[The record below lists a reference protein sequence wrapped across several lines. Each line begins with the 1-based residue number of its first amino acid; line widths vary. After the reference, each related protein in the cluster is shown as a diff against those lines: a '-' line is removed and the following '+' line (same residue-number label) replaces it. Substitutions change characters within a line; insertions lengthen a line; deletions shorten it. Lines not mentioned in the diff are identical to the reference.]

1 MNGGFKMP
9 TSKIQTA
16 AKISYNLH
24 ANIFTDENKNRSV
37 YDKIQKMVAI
47 FDGANLR
54 LSDSEKETLYIG
66 AYLYYS
72 QNPKSIEEGK
82 SAPSLAE
89 IQKLFGDNAAALI
102 TAFTYP
108 HTPDEM
114 TCDEQWEFKSQ
125 SFLTKKL
132 GREIMP
138 ENTLTE
144 LLTLADTAADLMAE
158 RPADHVQNIA
168 KRCGETLGKLI
179 LAHRLRDVNPH
190 IADLIEKEGVRLLS
204 AYVPLWQNKVQEAG
218 IEGSVFAHLLR
229 SSFAGVRPTDPWGR
243 DKDRRV
249 PVETYVEEADKN
261 TFEYKLK
268 TKDDYLGAR
277 TRVILQAAERA
288 HMPVDLDFV
297 SDLLSY
303 TLTYFPEQGKAYN
316 TAATAIGIA
325 LTDYIAEHAD
335 KDRLPDLLLEEMPVL
350 EGLETL
356 AQSVNSKTYVFESEN
371 LKRFNE
377 TPRDAQDCY
386 DIKEAVLKVYNPFI
400 VNHAHQKLDEKTKSP
415 EKVNV
420 SSNEY
425 DGLLQII
432 MDRRRARGSYS

>member
-1 MNGGFKMP
+1 MP

-16 AKISYNLH
+16 AKISHDLH
-24 ANIFTDENKNRSV
+24 ANICTGINQNRSV
-37 YDKIQKMVAI
+37 YDKIQKMIAI
-47 FDGANLR
+47 FDGADLR
-54 LSDSEKETLYIG
+54 LSDSDKETLYIC

-82 SAPSLAE
+82 SAPSPAE
-89 IQKLFGDNAAALI
+89 IQKLFGDNVAALI
-102 TAFTYP
+102 TAFAYP

-125 SFLTKKL
+125 SFRAKKL
-132 GREIMP
+132 QGETLPKNTLP
-138 ENTLTE
+138 ENALAE

-158 RPADHVQNIA
+158 RPADHSQNTA
-168 KRCGETLGKLI
+168 KSCSETLGKLI

-190 IADLIEKEGVRLLS
+190 IAGLIEKEGVRLLS
-204 AYVPLWQNKVQEAG
+204 AYVPLWQNKAQEAG

-229 SSFAGVRPTDPWGR
+229 SSFAGVRPTDPWSR
-243 DKDRRV
+243 DKYRRV
-249 PVETYVEEADKN
+249 PVETYVEEVDKN

-268 TKDDYLGAR
+268 TRDDYLGAR

-335 KDRLPDLLLEEMPVL
+335 KDRLPDLLLKEMPTL

-356 AQSVNSKTYVFESEN
+356 AQSVNSKTYVFDSEN

-386 DIKEAVLKVYNPFI
+386 DIKGAVLSAYNPFI
-400 VNHAHQKLDEKTKSP
+400 VNHARQKLDERTKSP

-420 SSNEY
+420 PSNGY
-425 DGLLQII
+425 DDLLQII
-432 MDRRRARGSYS
+432 MYRRRARGSRS